1 MMSREKEAPVIDGPP
16 VDRVASRLRKFANL
30 KGFVT
35 GEDIAEA
42 AGSADELERAWDIV
56 RREGIAVNTFVRA
69 RTAPPYERRP
79 PARHAPQHRI
89 APQYTD
95 PTRAYLYSVGKVP
108 LLSKEQETEHAKE
121 METAQD
127 KLFDMAFRSQCAL
140 DTLYRLG
147 DELKNGEIECSDA
160 LRLDDGVGQP
170 DEPADLEEKRAA
182 FLRTL
187 SIIRKKHD
195 AIDGAA
201 LAGDEKRAGEL
212 WDEVTALCRGMGLNG
227 KQVESILDKYKETLV
242 AGERWTEVEEF
253 SRWEEE
259 RSQAKCAVIEA
270 NVRLVVSIAKR
281 YVQRGMEII
290 DLIQEGN
297 RGLIRAVE
305 NFNYH
310 KGYKFSTY
318 ATWWIR
324 QAILRAISDKSK
336 AIRIPANA
344 MELVNKVA
352 KLSRKW
358 VMEYGYEPSCQE
370 LAELMGCPASKV
382 LQAMEYSM
390 DPISLDME
398 IGGDGGATVGEC
410 IEDPT
415 VVDPTQKISLL
426 HLREQIK
433 QVLDS
438 LAPKEKEIL
447 MMRFGLD
454 DGRIKTLKEIG
465 EAFNISRE
473 RVRQI
478 ETKALGKLKHPSR
491 VRQLLAWREE
501 RPETL
506 ADVPYED

>member
-1 MMSREKEAPVIDGPP
+1 MMPRKTDTPVIDGPP

-35 GEDIAEA
+35 GEDVAEA
-42 AGSADELERAWDIV
+42 AGNAEELERAWDIV
-56 RREGIAVNTFVRA
+56 RREGITVNTFVRPRPVA
-69 RTAPPYERRP
+69 QFERRP
-79 PARHAPQHRI
+79 ARPAAQHRL
-89 APQYTD
+89 PQQYTD

-121 METAQD
+121 MEAAQE
-127 KLFDMAFRSQCAL
+127 KLFEMAFRSRCAL

-147 DELKNGEIECSDA
+147 DELKNGEIECSDV
-160 LRLDDGVGQP
+160 LRLDDGAGQP
-170 DEPADLEEKRAA
+170 DESINPEEKRSE
-182 FLRTL
+182 FLRKL
-187 SIIRKKHD
+187 SVIKKKHD
-195 AIDGAA
+195 AIAA
-201 LAGDEKRAGEL
+201 AAQDGDEKATEAL
-212 WDEVTALCRGMGLNG
+212 WDEVTALCRGIGLNG
-227 KQVESILDKYKETLV
+227 KQIEGILERYKESLT
-242 AGERWTEVEEF
+242 AENRWAEVEEF
-253 SRWEEE
+253 TRWEAE

-344 MELVNKVA
+344 MELVNKVT
-352 KLSRKW
+352 KFSRKW
-358 VMEYGYEPSCQE
+358 VIEYGYEPSCHE
-370 LAELMGCPASKV
+370 LAEVMGCPASKV
-382 LQAMEYSM
+382 QQAMEYSM
-390 DPISLDME
+390 DPISLDTE
-398 IGGDGGATVGEC
+398 IGGDGGTTVGEC

-426 HLREQIK
+426 HLREQIR

-438 LAPKEKEIL
+438 LAPKEREIL
-447 MMRFGLD
+447 MMRYGLD

-465 EAFNISRE
+465 ETFDISRE

-478 ETKALGKLKHPSR
+478 ETKALSKLKHPSR
-491 VRQLLAWREE
+491 VRQLLAWRED
-501 RPETL
+501 RSETL

>member
-1 MMSREKEAPVIDGPP
+1 MSRKKDAPVIDGPP
-16 VDRVASRLRKFANL
+16 ADRVASRLRKFVNL

-42 AGSADELERAWDIV
+42 AGSAEELERAWDIV
-56 RREGIAVNTFVRA
+56 RREGITVNTFVRP
-69 RTAPPYERRP
+69 RPAPPYERRP
-79 PARHAPQHRI
+79 ARPS
-89 APQYTD
+89 PQYTD

-108 LLSKEQETEHAKE
+108 LLSKEQATEHAKE
-121 METAQD
+121 MEAAQE
-127 KLFDMAFRSQCAL
+127 KLFEMAFRSHCAL
-140 DTLYRLG
+140 DTLHRLG
-147 DELKNGEIECSDA
+147 DEFKNGEVEYSDV
-160 LRLDDGVGQP
+160 LRLDDGGNQP
-170 DEPADLEEKRAA
+170 DEQAYQEEKRAA
-182 FLRTL
+182 FLHTL

-195 AIDGAA
+195 AITEAEQAGDADGAGA
-201 LAGDEKRAGEL
+201 L
-212 WDEVTALCRGMGLNG
+212 WDEVTGLCRGMGLNG
-227 KQVESILDKYKETLV
+227 RQVEGILEKYKESL
-242 AGERWTEVEEF
+242 AAEGRWADVESF
-253 SRWEEE
+253 TRWEEE

-270 NVRLVVSIAKR
+270 NVRLVVSIAKK

-336 AIRIPANA
+336 AIRIPSNA
-344 MELVNKVA
+344 MEIVNKVA

-358 VMEYGYEPSCQE
+358 VIEYGYEPSCHE
-370 LAELMGCPASKV
+370 LAELMGCHVSKV
-382 LQAMEYSM
+382 QQAMEYSM

-398 IGGDGGATVGEC
+398 ISSDGGATVGEC
-410 IEDPT
+410 IEDTT

-426 HLREQIK
+426 HLREQIR

-438 LAPKEKEIL
+438 LEPKEKEIL

-491 VRQLLAWREE
+491 IRQLLAWREE

>member
-1 MMSREKEAPVIDGPP
+1 MMPEKKDAPVTGGPP

-35 GEDIAEA
+35 GEDVAEA
-42 AGSADELERAWDIV
+42 AGSAEELERAWDIV
-56 RREGIAVNTFVRA
+56 RREGITVNTFVRP
-69 RTAPPYERRP
+69 RPAPAYERRP
-79 PARHAPQHRI
+79 ARPAPQHRLHQ
-89 APQYTD
+89 QYTD

-108 LLSKEQETEHAKE
+108 LLSKEQETEHAKG
-121 METAQD
+121 MEAAQE
-127 KLFDMAFRSQCAL
+127 KLFEMAFRSQCAL
-140 DTLYRLG
+140 DTLFRLG
-147 DELKNGEIECSDA
+147 EELENGEVECSDV
-160 LRLDDGVGQP
+160 LRLDDAGGQP
-170 DEPADLEEKRAA
+170 DEAAHLEEKRSA

-187 SIIRKKHD
+187 SIIKNKRD
-195 AIDGAA
+195 AITEAA
-201 LAGDEKRAGEL
+201 QSGDMEAVETL

-227 KQVESILDKYKETLV
+227 RQVEGILDKYKESLV
-242 AGERWTEVEEF
+242 ADGRWADVESF
-253 SRWEEE
+253 TRWEEE

-344 MELVNKVA
+344 MELVNKVS
-352 KLSRKW
+352 KFSRKW
-358 VMEYGYEPSCQE
+358 VIEYGYEPSCHE
-370 LAELMGCPASKV
+370 LAELMDCPASKV
-382 LQAMEYSM
+382 QQAMEYSM

-398 IGGDGGATVGEC
+398 VGGDSGATVGEY
-410 IEDPT
+410 IEDPA

-426 HLREQIK
+426 HLREQIR

-465 EAFNISRE
+465 EAFDISRE

-491 VRQLLAWREE
+491 IRQLLAWREE

-506 ADVPYED
+506 VDVPYED